1 MSFISKNIE
10 TNACLVGDFPETEF
24 SDLKPISR
32 KLFERGI
39 VVESVR
45 YKSAH
50 LERAFA
56 KSGAQKVGVF
66 WDPSDLGAI
75 RVLIDGYWHLV
86 PSVLDW
92 FDGVSNDL
100 WTSLRAELGNAT
112 DAGAAEHQETNPT
125 LNVGV

>member
-1 MSFISKNIE
+1 MSFISRNIE
-10 TNACLVGDFPETEF
+10 SGACLVGNYPETDF
-24 SDLKPISR
+24 SDLKPISK

-45 YKSAH
+45 YTSAH

-56 KSGAQKVGVF
+56 KSGAQIVGVF

-92 FDGVSNDL
+92 FDGVSSDL
-100 WTSLRAELGNAT
+100 WTSLRAELGSAT
-112 DAGAAEHQETNPT
+112 DAGAVEYQETSPT